1 MDDFWKFLIV
11 FVIVIVFAT
20 TIILV
25 PTHRYWSY
33 HEDLKDKGFIHVIE
47 PARDIL
53 VPIGENYDQPS
64 QKCR

>member
-11 FVIVIVFAT
+11 FVISLTFCA

-33 HEDLKDKGFIHVIE
+33 HEDLKDKGFVYFIE
-47 PARDIL
+47 PARETL
-53 VPIGENYDQPS
+53 VPIGENYAQPS
-64 QKCR
+64 QRCH